1 MTVVPKC
8 EMIQLIKW
16 LLNPKLGE
24 NVSVMTKI
32 TIIRVGKSNMFK
44 GGRQEG
50 TVLYVALKS
59 LCHITMKARGN
70 STVFMQ
76 PSKTSHVLYI
86 GTTPT
91 C

>member
-32 TIIRVGKSNMFK
+32 TIIRVGKSNMLNIREEGRK
-44 GGRQEG
+44 GLCF
-50 TVLYVALKS
+50 TS
-59 LCHITMKARGN
+59 LSKA
-70 STVFMQ
+70 
-76 PSKTSHVLYI
+76 
-86 GTTPT
+86 
-91 C
+91 